1 MINLEKLTIK
11 SAREGLK
18 SGKFSSHDLVQACL
32 NVIKEKNKE
41 LNAFLEVFDNVLDQ
55 ADEADKKIAEGGLSA
70 SRRMPLLGIPLAI
83 KDNILISG
91 QKATAGSKILEGF
104 ISPTN
109 STAVQKLLD
118 AGAVIVGRTNCDE
131 FAMGSSTE
139 SSAFGLT
146 KNPYDLS
153 RVPGG
158 SSGGSAVAVS
168 ANMVLGAL
176 GSDTAGSI
184 RQPAAFC
191 GVVGFKPTYGRVSRS
206 GLIAMTSSLDQ
217 IGPFTKTV
225 EDAEL
230 IYEVMKGVDPLDST
244 TTTDATYP
252 KKNPPAG
259 GNKTIGIPRAFFE
272 GEGVSEVVKKNLEE
286 SIEKFKSLG
295 YKIVDISLPNIS
307 YSLATYYILMPAE
320 VSSNLARFDGVKYG
334 LHVDGTNGIEDYFKS
349 RGEGFGREVRRR
361 IILGTYVL
369 SSGYYDAYYGSAIK
383 AKQIITDEI
392 RNAFKDV
399 DLILTPTAPTPAFK
413 FGEKATPLD
422 MYLADIFTVPANI
435 SGCPS
440 ISLPSGMTEV
450 DEVSLP
456 LGIELTADLNRED
469 NLFTASK
476 EFLSK

>member
-158 SSGGSAVAVS
+158 SSGG
-168 ANMVLGAL
+168 
-176 GSDTAGSI
+176 
-184 RQPAAFC
+184 
-191 GVVGFKPTYGRVSRS
+191 
-206 GLIAMTSSLDQ
+206 
-217 IGPFTKTV
+217 
-225 EDAEL
+225 
-230 IYEVMKGVDPLDST
+230 
-244 TTTDATYP
+244 
-252 KKNPPAG
+252 
-259 GNKTIGIPRAFFE
+259 
-272 GEGVSEVVKKNLEE
+272 
-286 SIEKFKSLG
+286 
-295 YKIVDISLPNIS
+295 
-307 YSLATYYILMPAE
+307 
-320 VSSNLARFDGVKYG
+320 
-334 LHVDGTNGIEDYFKS
+334 
-349 RGEGFGREVRRR
+349 
-361 IILGTYVL
+361 
-369 SSGYYDAYYGSAIK
+369 
-383 AKQIITDEI
+383 
-392 RNAFKDV
+392 
-399 DLILTPTAPTPAFK
+399 
-413 FGEKATPLD
+413 
-422 MYLADIFTVPANI
+422 
-435 SGCPS
+435 
-440 ISLPSGMTEV
+440 
-450 DEVSLP
+450 
-456 LGIELTADLNRED
+456 
-469 NLFTASK
+469 
-476 EFLSK
+476 

>member
-1 MINLEKLTIK
+1 MIDLSKLTIA

-55 ADEADKKIAEGGLSA
+55 ADEADKKIAEGIDL
-70 SRRMPLLGIPLAI
+70 PLLGIPLAI

-139 SSAFGLT
+139 SSAFGVT

-217 IGPFTKTV
+217 IGPFTKSV

-230 IYEVMKGVDPLDST
+230 IYEVTKGSDILDST
-244 TTTDATYP
+244 TTNDETYP
-252 KKNPPAG
+252 KQKEF
-259 GNKTIGIPRAFFE
+259 NKTIGIPRAFFE
-272 GEGVSEVVKKNLEE
+272 GEGVSPAVKKNLEE
-286 SIEKFKSLG
+286 SMEKFKSLG

-334 LHVDGTNGIEDYFKS
+334 LHVDGTNGIEDYFKT

-450 DEVSLP
+450 DEVFLP

>member
-1 MINLEKLTIK
+1 MIDLSTLNIS

-18 SGKFSSHDLVQACL
+18 NKKFSSRDLTLAS
-32 NVIKEKNKE
+32 IEAIKNKDGE
-41 LNAFLEVFDNVLDQ
+41 LNAFLEVFEDALAQ
-55 ADEADKKIAEGGLSA
+55 ADEADKKIAEGIDL
-70 SRRMPLLGIPLAI
+70 PLLGIPLAL
-83 KDNILISG
+83 KDNILF
-91 QKATAGSKILEGF
+91 AGHKVSASSKILEGF
-104 ISPTN
+104 VAPTD
-109 STAVQKLLD
+109 STAVARLKS
-118 AGAVIVGRTNCDE
+118 AGAVILGRTNCDE

-139 SSAFGLT
+139 SSAFGPTL
-146 KNPYDLS
+146 NPHDHT
-153 RVPGG
+153 RVSGG

-168 ANMVLGAL
+168 ADMVLGSL

-217 IGPFTKTV
+217 IGPLTKTV
-225 EDAEL
+225 TDAEI
-230 IYEVMKGVDPLDST
+230 IYNVIKGRDSMDAT
-244 TTTDATYP
+244 TTKDDTYP
-252 KKNPPAG
+252 EQKEF
-259 GNKTIGIPRAFFE
+259 NKTIGVPRAFFE

-295 YKIVDISLPNIS
+295 YKLVDVELPNIS

-334 LHVDGTNGIEDYFKS
+334 LHMDGVNGIDDYFKT
-349 RGEGFGREVRRR
+349 RAAGFGREVRRR

-369 SSGYYDAYYGSAIK
+369 SSGYYDAYYGSALK
-383 AKQIITDEI
+383 AKQIITDEL
-392 RNAFKDV
+392 RRVFKDV

-440 ISLPSGMTEV
+440 ISLPSGTVQV
-450 DEVSLP
+450 DGVNLP
-456 LGIELTADLNRED
+456 LGVELTADLNRED
-469 NLFTASK
+469 NIFKASK
-476 EFLSK
+476 EFLGE

>member
-1 MINLEKLTIK
+1 MLELSNLDIK

-18 SGKFSSHDLVQACL
+18 SGKFSSRDLVQACL

-55 ADEADKKIAEGGLSA
+55 ADEADKKIAQGIDL
-70 SRRMPLLGIPLAI
+70 PLLGVPIAI
-83 KDNILISG
+83 KDNILVAG
-91 QKATAGSKILEGF
+91 QKSSASSKILENF
-104 ISPTN
+104 ISPIN

-118 AGAVIVGRTNCDE
+118 AGAIIMGRTNMDE

-139 SSAFGLT
+139 TSAFGLT
-146 KNPYDLS
+146 LNPHDHS

-168 ANMVLGAL
+168 TNMVLGSL

-217 IGPFTKTV
+217 IGPFSKTLT
-225 EDAEL
+225 DAEIIFNVL
-230 IYEVMKGVDPLDST
+230 KGGDPLDST
-244 TTTDATYP
+244 TILEETYP
-252 KKNPPAG
+252 KQKNFD
-259 GNKTIGIPRAFFE
+259 KTIGVPRAFFE
-272 GEGVSEVVKKNLEE
+272 GEGISESVKKNLEE

-295 YKIVDISLPNIS
+295 YKIVDINLPNIS
-307 YSLATYYILMPAE
+307 YSLAAYYILMPAE
-320 VSSNLARFDGVKYG
+320 VSSNLARFDGVKFG
-334 LHVDGTNGIEDYFKS
+334 LHTDGTNGIEDYFKT
-349 RGEGFGREVRRR
+349 RAVGFGREARRR

-369 SSGYYDAYYGSAIK
+369 SSGYYDAYYGNALK
-383 AKQIITDEI
+383 AKQIITNEM
-392 RNAFKDV
+392 REAFKKV

-440 ISLPSGMTEV
+440 
-450 DEVSLP
+450 VSIPFGHENQLP
-456 LGIELTADLNRED
+456 LGIELTADLGRED
-469 NLFTASK
+469 NLFIAGK
-476 EFLSK
+476 EFLGE